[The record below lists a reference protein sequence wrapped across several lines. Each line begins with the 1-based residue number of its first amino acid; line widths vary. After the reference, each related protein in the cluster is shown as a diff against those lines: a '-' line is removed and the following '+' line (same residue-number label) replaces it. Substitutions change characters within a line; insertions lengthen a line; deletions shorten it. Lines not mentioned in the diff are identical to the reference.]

1 MTKGRWPSLE
11 RASSVVEFM
20 RDPLDLCF
28 QPAFAFTPH
37 VATDDGGG
45 VRHRVVDCNC
55 GLVVH
60 ERVDDRGDQLGAL
73 VLLRRATRST
83 MSFCAARLMAS
94 LPFAV
99 PVPVH
104 AEREL
109 Y

>member
-1 MTKGRWPSLE
+1 MLPASVRSHSLRHDGRRL
-11 RASSVVEFM
+11 RRGHRFV
-20 RDPLDLCF
+20 
-28 QPAFAFTPH
+28 
-37 VATDDGGG
+37 DGNG
-45 VRHRVVDCNC
+45 R
-55 GLVVH
+55 LVVH

-73 VLLRRATRST
+73 VLLRRVTRST

>member
-1 MTKGRWPSLE
+1 M

-28 QPAFAFTPH
+28 EPALAFTLY
-37 VATDDGGG
+37 VTTDDGCG
-45 VRHRVVDCNC
+45 VRRRFVDCTC
-55 GLVVH
+55 QLVMY

-73 VLLRRATRST
+73 VLLRRVSRSM
-83 MSFCAARLMAS
+83 MSFWAARSVTS

-109 Y
+109 H